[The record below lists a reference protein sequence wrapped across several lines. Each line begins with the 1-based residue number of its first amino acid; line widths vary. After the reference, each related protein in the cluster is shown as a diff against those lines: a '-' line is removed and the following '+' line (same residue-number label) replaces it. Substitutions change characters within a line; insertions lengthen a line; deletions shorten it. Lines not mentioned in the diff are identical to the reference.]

1 MSASGVDQL
10 SNIDRQ
16 LDALELLLRQS
27 GEEQKTRLERFFA
40 GMMEAN
46 AILAKAN
53 AILAKRLEHAEDL
66 IMMLNNRL
74 AAVEAMREERNA
86 LH

>member
-1 MSASGVDQL
+1 MAIDR
-10 SNIDRQ
+10 NDIDRQ
-16 LDALELLLRQS
+16 LERLEQLLQQF
-27 GEEQKTRLERFFA
+27 GAEQKTRLERFFA

-53 AILAKRLEHAEDL
+53 AILAERLERAEDL
-66 IMMLNNRL
+66 VTALDRRL
-74 AAVEAMREERNA
+74 TVIEAVREERNA